1 MGKNRNDFTIVTA
14 TRKLQPKPAS
24 QKEAAATQRM
34 KQQDYRPQK
43 ATKD

>member
-1 MGKNRNDFTIVTA
+1 MGKNRNDFTIHRHQEAPTKA
-14 TRKLQPKPAS
+14 SKPKRGS
-24 QKEAAATQRM
+24 RCM